1 MHGSILNDLQTE
13 YSLRVSHSSL
23 YIHTNCGKLLIHKLD
38 KAVYKAVWDSQPSQE
53 AQVEQHGVSVHYKW
67 PHCISMTVMA

>member
-1 MHGSILNDLQTE
+1 MHGSILNDLQTK
-13 YSLRVSHSSL
+13 YSLRVSHSTL
-23 YIHTNCGKLLIHKLD
+23 YSHTNPTQLLVHKLY

-67 PHCISMTVMA
+67 PHCISITVMA